1 MRIPGIENFNI
12 TTFARVSGR
21 PFARRRSTE
30 AVEGAAEN
38 AGGEE
43 QGDTERSEIA
53 VLMEIKITPRQ
64 IFARNN
70 LRNSEV

>member
-1 MRIPGIENFNI
+1 M
-12 TTFARVSGR
+12 VV
-21 PFARRRSTE
+21 RSREHTE
-30 AVEGAAEN
+30 AVEETAEN
-38 AGGEE
+38 AAGEE
-43 QGDTERSEIA
+43 QRDTKRSEIA

>member
-1 MRIPGIENFNI
+1 MVARSREHIE
-12 TTFARVSGR
+12 VL
-21 PFARRRSTE
+21 
-30 AVEGAAEN
+30 EGAAEN
-38 AGGEE
+38 AAEEERRGE
-43 QGDTERSEIA
+43 GDAERSEIA